1 MERALNK
8 LIEKS
13 LKGVDVYQHKD
24 SLWLIF
30 TEQKRWVFEYTGE
43 KILWY
48 NYELFNTLFQFVSL
62 DVTENTKYMTDWF
75 IKNILTKPVEDTIQN
90 GVKNTTGAEFTTNV
104 VVENT
109 IQNGVKLTYL
119 DHRSKEELVE
129 DTIQNGVSYT
139 YAHPFPN
146 DIDVDVEE
154 TIKNG
159 IKGGI
164 KITNTWFS
172 PFNEID
178 KVDDVIENG
187 IKDTFGMT
195 RVNEEEINNTIQN
208 GVLEIHDDASN
219 NEARV
224 NGVIKMGNKL

>member
-1 MERALNK
+1 
-8 LIEKS
+8 
-13 LKGVDVYQHKD
+13 
-24 SLWLIF
+24 
-30 TEQKRWVFEYTGE
+30 
-43 KILWY
+43 
-48 NYELFNTLFQFVSL
+48 
-62 DVTENTKYMTDWF
+62 
-75 IKNILTKPVEDTIQN
+75 
-90 GVKNTTGAEFTTNV
+90 
-104 VVENT
+104 
-109 IQNGVKLTYL
+109 VKLTYL

-139 YAHPFPN
+139 YEHPFPN
-146 DIDVDVEE
+146 DVDVEE

-164 KITNTWFS
+164 KITNTCLG

-195 RVNEEEINNTIQN
+195 RVNEEEVDNTIQN
-208 GVLEIHDDASN
+208 GVLEIHEDASN